1 MLRNTWRFF
10 NGYKS
15 IIGLILL
22 NVTQLSFVKQ
32 WLGVDL
38 VVVQSIIGALT
49 GASLIHHIRKGSFT
63 TKED

>member
-1 MLRNTWRFF
+1 MLKSIWAFF
-10 NGYKS
+10 NGNKS
-15 IIGLILL
+15 IIGLVLL
-22 NVTQLSFVKQ
+22 NITQLSFVKQ